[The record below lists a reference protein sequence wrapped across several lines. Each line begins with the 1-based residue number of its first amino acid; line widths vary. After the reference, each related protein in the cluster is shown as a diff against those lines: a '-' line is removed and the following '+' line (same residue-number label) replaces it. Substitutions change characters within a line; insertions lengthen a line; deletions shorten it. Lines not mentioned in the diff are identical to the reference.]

1 MTQYFVAIMFFMLL
15 PLIGGYVGIYIANGQ
30 IKWVKLLLAFSGG
43 FLLGTAII
51 HIIPE
56 VIEQTQNYGTTAI
69 DITLFIVL
77 GFFMQLLLENFSE
90 GIEHGHLHVDAPHG
104 HDHAHDHSHFHNSN
118 FISTTLLLSICV
130 HAFIEGMPLNGT
142 FSINNSL
149 LGNSLFW
156 GIILHKLPASFAL
169 AIIMNEARLSFKRIM
184 LYLFLFSLMTPLGI
198 LVGNGLMQYNS
209 YGLQIVT
216 AIVAG
221 SFLNIATSILYESAE
236 NHKLSFMRLLFAFL
250 GALTVLFF

>member
-56 VIEQTQNYGTTAI
+56 VLEQTQNYGTTAI

-130 HAFIEGMPLNGT
+130 HTFIEGMPLNGT
-142 FSINNSL
+142 FSINNSFEWKDL
-149 LGNSLFW
+149 NGDGFFEPTDGVNPGDTVVDMGLRGLF
-156 GIILHKLPASFAL
+156 PT
-169 AIIMNEARLSFKRIM
+169 
-184 LYLFLFSLMTPLGI
+184 Y
-198 LVGNGLMQYNS
+198 Q
-209 YGLQIVT
+209 
-216 AIVAG
+216 
-221 SFLNIATSILYESAE
+221 
-236 NHKLSFMRLLFAFL
+236 
-250 GALTVLFF
+250 

>member
-1 MTQYFVAIMFFMLL
+1 
-15 PLIGGYVGIYIANGQ
+15 
-30 IKWVKLLLAFSGG
+30 
-43 FLLGTAII
+43 
-51 HIIPE
+51 
-56 VIEQTQNYGTTAI
+56 
-69 DITLFIVL
+69 
-77 GFFMQLLLENFSE
+77 
-90 GIEHGHLHVDAPHG
+90 
-104 HDHAHDHSHFHNSN
+104 
-118 FISTTLLLSICV
+118 
-130 HAFIEGMPLNGT
+130 
-142 FSINNSL
+142 
-149 LGNSLFW
+149 
-156 GIILHKLPASFAL
+156 
-169 AIIMNEARLSFKRIM
+169 MNEARLSFKRIM